1 MRERNVVIPPST
13 LGGRCPV
20 GTAATLYPG
29 YPAQNTSGE
38 RAGVGDRREGQ
49 LQAEEDGAEH
59 ALLGQPLSSDV

>member
-1 MRERNVVIPPST
+1 MCSELDILDT
-13 LGGRCPV
+13 EL
-20 GTAATLYPG
+20 L
-29 YPAQNTSGE
+29 QFQQDTSGE